1 MVKQNGNDLYMR
13 LGLDDDKFMA
23 AMRNVQKQS
32 EKTLKDMARDGK
44 KTTDEF
50 KALEAQ
56 TKDLGRGLKKL
67 ENAKSV
73 LSKTSDSLADRLERM
88 GVSIGDLSGRAGP
101 LGEMLAA
108 IGPKGLIAA
117 GGIGAV
123 ALAITGLVAAANQAD
138 QIADRLTAYQ
148 SQAAASGFSVEDLRA
163 FELQLV
169 RNNQSVDLF
178 ATATERLQGRI
189 AEAANKQ
196 GELYS
201 ALKDSHPEL
210 IKNLLATKS
219 QSEAVVVLARALS
232 EEEDRLERARVAK
245 AALDD
250 EGIALQK
257 TLVEIGEKGLP
268 GVREEARR
276 AGVAITDDLI
286 GPYAELKAANE
297 ELALTF
303 DNQLNIALV
312 NFSAQLA
319 DAKSGINGLLAE
331 MNKMMVRGNGLY
343 DLMPNEDLLNEFFRL
358 KEIQAA
364 FQAGEIELNPMQPY
378 DEARLKYLT
387 EELPR
392 ALEEIQAVIRR
403 RDFGVTIFDQIGEGY
418 NQLASL
424 GRIDAPGRKPEE
436 VNKRASGEITKL
448 ANERAAAE
456 REAARLLVKQGD
468 ISKALA
474 AETDKINRLKEAG
487 LINEE
492 QALEA
497 IRQIEQSLIRQTP
510 QYNAQ
515 LSLMKGMESAAK
527 GIAAATQDAAKA
539 AEDQLDAQ
547 RRIEALQRRHAEDLA
562 YISGDRA
569 AMRESDISRR
579 AEDYERAG
587 ASPEEARARAEAE
600 VRALRSAEVQAA
612 AGDVFARGIV
622 EAVSGGD
629 WKAILA
635 DGFTQAANE
644 GLYNAARNFFD
655 LLMDNLPDILGS
667 VFNSGGGS
675 GGNIFDFGGWSSF
688 LPKFHGGNAQ
698 GLGPSEYL
706 AVLKAGETVS
716 REGEGAKSSGDFYL
730 SIDAR
735 GADRDGLEMVK
746 QEISGLKAA
755 FYQSQ
760 KRFPKSV
767 IGVVDQARA
776 QRGY

>member
-1 MVKQNGNDLYMR
+1 MVKQNGNDISLR

-50 KALEAQ
+50 KALEAE
-56 TKDLGRGLKKL
+56 TEDLSRGLKKL
-67 ENAKSV
+67 ENAKSG
-73 LSKTSDSLADRLERM
+73 LSKTSGALADRLERM

-123 ALAITGLVAAANQAD
+123 TLAVTALVAAANQAD

-169 RNNQSVDLF
+169 RNNQSLDVF
-178 ATATERLQGRI
+178 SASTERLQGRI
-189 AEAANKQ
+189 AEAANNQ

-201 ALKDSHPEL
+201 ALKESHPEL

-219 QSEAVVVLARALS
+219 QSEAVVVLARALA

-268 GVREEARR
+268 GIREEARR

-303 DNQLNIALV
+303 DNQMNIALV
-312 NFSAQLA
+312 NFSAQLSGVKGEITEILAVMNNFMAKKNGVFGALSNVDLVNEYSLYKQDQERILAAIA
-319 DAKSGINGLLAE
+319 DEESKKRPSEHSLNGL
-331 MNKMMVRGNGLY
+331 N
-343 DLMPNEDLLNEFFRL
+343 
-358 KEIQAA
+358 
-364 FQAGEIELNPMQPY
+364 
-378 DEARLKYLT
+378 
-387 EELPR
+387 R
-392 ALEEIQAVIRR
+392 ALKQNRETLAQIEKVLVERTKGPIS
-403 RDFGVTIFDQIGEGY
+403 DFIGEQY
-418 NQLASL
+418 NKLANL
-424 GRIDAPGRKPEE
+424 GRIDPPGRKPEE
-436 VNKRASGEITKL
+436 VNKRGVSEITKL
-448 ANERAAAE
+448 ANDRAAAE

-474 AETDKINRLKEAG
+474 AETDKVNRLKDAG
-487 LINEE
+487 LITDE

-497 IRQIEQSLIRQTP
+497 IHLVEQSLLRQTP
-510 QYNAQ
+510 QYQAQ
-515 LSLMKGMESAAK
+515 LNVMKGVEAAAK
-527 GIAAATQDAAKA
+527 GIAAATREAAEA
-539 AEDQLDAQ
+539 AEDQMEAQ
-547 RRIEALQRRHAEDLA
+547 RRVEALQRRHAEELA
-562 YISGDRA
+562 YISGNKGVQRTA
-569 AMRESDISRR
+569 EIARR
-579 AEDYERAG
+579 AGDYERAG
-587 ASPEEARARAEAE
+587 MSPDAAGDLAREE
-600 VRALRSAEVQAA
+600 VRALESAEMRAA
-612 AGDVFARGIV
+612 ASNLFADGLV
-622 EAVSGGD
+622 TAMNGGD
-629 WKAILA
+629 WKSVLA
-635 DGFTQAANE
+635 DGFREAANQ
-644 GLYNAARNFFD
+644 GLYDAANSFFD
-655 LLMDNLPDILGS
+655 LLLSNLPGLLGN
-667 VFNSGGGS
+667 VFGSG
-675 GGNIFDFGGWSSF
+675 GGNIFDFGGWAGF

-698 GLGPSEYL
+698 GLGPSEYM

-735 GADRDGLEMVK
+735 GADREGLEMVK
-746 QEISGLKAA
+746 QEINGLKTA
-755 FYQSQ
+755 FYQTQ

-767 IGVVDQARA
+767 VSVMDQARA
-776 QRGY
+776 QRGF